1 MRNLKVKQK
10 MTLLMI
16 LVIAMQIVV
25 GILGIVTTDRMA
37 DRSKE
42 TYEENLIPISI
53 VTQIRG
59 NSRAIDSYLLE
70 NMLTEVN
77 GKSKELSDSIQATIK
92 TNNELFAELKSVSFK
107 NEEFTAKMNEYS
119 SILPDYRTQR
129 ENILHLGDKNL
140 NAEAYRLFNG
150 AEFSE
155 SRQRVISVL
164 NDMVDLLL
172 KEAEAHKTS
181 TAVNAKNFKL
191 LNGILIA
198 SIMLI
203 SVVLSII
210 ITRLITVPLKQ
221 LQGLMKRAEEGDL
234 TAMAVYDSKDEI
246 GIISRSFNSMVGSLR
261 KMMQSVSESA
271 EMLSASSEEM
281 SASAAQTAHASRMIA
296 ETSGEIAI
304 GFDEQVSSI
313 NRTAQSVQSMS
324 ADISA
329 VERSSDE
336 MASLMNVAA
345 GSTDRGAEAVAEII
359 DQMDQIDTSVSQSQ
373 EIVSNL
379 GRLSEEISTIITTIN
394 AISSQT
400 NLLSLNA
407 SIEAARAGEHGRGFA
422 VVAGEI
428 RKLSEATGSSSLKI
442 TDIIT
447 HIQQQTELAIQS
459 MAQGSL
465 IVSHGVSQSK
475 LVSGA
480 FDEIQSSIKDAAS
493 QTQEIRDSIGHI
505 SRESQGVTESMEQVN
520 AISQKGAGGIQET
533 SAASQEQLSAME
545 EMSASA
551 QYLATLAEDLQK
563 SLASFKL

>member
-16 LVIAMQIVV
+16 LVIGMQIAV
-25 GILGIVTTDRMA
+25 GILGIITTDRMA
-37 DRSKE
+37 ERSEE

-53 VTQIRG
+53 VTQLRG

-77 GKSKELSDSIQATIK
+77 GKSKELSDSIQATMK
-92 TNNELFAELKSVSFK
+92 TNNELVAELKTVSFS
-107 NEEFTAKMNEYS
+107 NEEITAKINEYTS
-119 SILPDYRTQR
+119 LLPDYRSQR
-129 ENILHLGDKNL
+129 ENILHLGDNNL

-150 AEFSE
+150 KEFSE
-155 SRQRVISVL
+155 SRQRVISLL

-181 TAVNAKNFKL
+181 TAVNASNFKL

-203 SVVLSII
+203 SVALSVI

-234 TAMAVYDSKDEI
+234 TATAVYDSKDEI

-281 SASAAQTAHASRMIA
+281 SASAAQTAHASQMIA
-296 ETSGEIAI
+296 ETSSEIAI

-313 NRTAQSVQSMS
+313 TRTAQSVQSM
-324 ADISA
+324 AEDISA
-329 VERSSDE
+329 VERSSYE
-336 MASLMNVAA
+336 MASLMDVAA

-359 DQMDQIDTSVSQSQ
+359 DQMVQIDTSVAESQ
-373 EIVSNL
+373 EIVTNL

-493 QTQEIRDSIGHI
+493 QTQEIRESIGHI

>member
-16 LVIAMQIVV
+16 LVIAMQIAV
-25 GILGIVTTDRMA
+25 GILGIITTDRMA
-37 DRSKE
+37 ERSEE

-53 VTQIRG
+53 VTQLRG

-77 GKSKELSDSIQATIK
+77 GKSKELSDSIQATMK
-92 TNNELFAELKSVSFK
+92 TNNELFAELKTVSFK
-107 NEEFTAKMNEYS
+107 NEEITAKMNEYS
-119 SILPDYRTQR
+119 SLLPDYRSQR
-129 ENILHLGDKNL
+129 ENILHLGDNNL

-150 AEFSE
+150 KEFSE
-155 SRQRVISVL
+155 SRQRIISVL

-181 TAVNAKNFKL
+181 TAVNASNFKL

-203 SVVLSII
+203 SVALSVI

-234 TAMAVYDSKDEI
+234 TATAVYDSKDEI

-281 SASAAQTAHASRMIA
+281 SASAAQTAHASQMIA
-296 ETSGEIAI
+296 ETSSEIAI

-313 NRTAQSVQSMS
+313 TRTAQSVQSMGE
-324 ADISA
+324 DISA
-329 VERSSDE
+329 VERSSYE
-336 MASLMNVAA
+336 MASLMDVAA
-345 GSTDRGAEAVAEII
+345 VSTDRGAEAVAEII
-359 DQMDQIDTSVSQSQ
+359 DQMVQIDTSVAESQ
-373 EIVSNL
+373 EIVTNL

-394 AISSQT
+394 AIASQT

-459 MAQGSL
+459 MAQGAL

-480 FDEIQSSIKDAAS
+480 FDEIQSSIQDAAS

-533 SAASQEQLSAME
+533 SATSQEQLSAME

>member
-16 LVIAMQIVV
+16 LVIGMQIAV
-25 GILGIVTTDRMA
+25 GILGIITTDRMA
-37 DRSKE
+37 ERSEE
-42 TYEENLIPISI
+42 TYDENLIPISI
-53 VTQIRG
+53 VTQLRG
-59 NSRAIDSYLLE
+59 NSRAIDSFLLE

-77 GKSKELSDSIQATIK
+77 GKSKELSDSIQATMK
-92 TNNELFAELKSVSFK
+92 TNNELFAELKTVTFS
-107 NEEFTAKMNEYS
+107 NEEITAKMNEYS
-119 SILPDYRTQR
+119 ALLPDYRSQR
-129 ENILHLGDKNL
+129 ENILHLGDNNL

-150 AEFSE
+150 KEFSE
-155 SRQRVISVL
+155 SRQRMISIL

-181 TAVNAKNFKL
+181 TSVNASNFKL

-203 SVVLSII
+203 SVVLSVI

-234 TAMAVYDSKDEI
+234 TATAVYDSKDEI

-261 KMMQSVSESA
+261 RMMQSVSESA

-281 SASAAQTAHASRMIA
+281 SASAAQTAHASQMIA
-296 ETSGEIAI
+296 ETSSEIAI

-313 NRTAQSVQSMS
+313 TRTAQSVQSM
-324 ADISA
+324 AEDISA
-329 VERSSDE
+329 VERSSYE
-336 MASLMNVAA
+336 MASLMDVAA

-359 DQMDQIDTSVSQSQ
+359 DQMVQIDTSVAESQ
-373 EIVSNL
+373 EIVTNL

-428 RKLSEATGSSSLKI
+428 RKLSEATGSSSLRI

-447 HIQQQTELAIQS
+447 HIQQQTELAIKS

-493 QTQEIRDSIGHI
+493 QTQEIRESIGHI

-520 AISQKGAGGIQET
+520 TISQKGAGGIQET

>member
-16 LVIAMQIVV
+16 LVIGMQIAV
-25 GILGIVTTDRMA
+25 GILGIITTDRMA
-37 DRSKE
+37 ERSEE
-42 TYEENLIPISI
+42 TYDENLIPISI
-53 VTQIRG
+53 VTQLRG
-59 NSRAIDSYLLE
+59 NSRAIDSFLLE

-77 GKSKELSDSIQATIK
+77 GKSKELSDSIQATMK
-92 TNNELFAELKSVSFK
+92 TNNELFAELKTVTFS
-107 NEEFTAKMNEYS
+107 NEEITAKMNEYS
-119 SILPDYRTQR
+119 ALLPDYRSQR
-129 ENILHLGDKNL
+129 ENILHLGDNNL

-150 AEFSE
+150 KEFSE
-155 SRQRVISVL
+155 SRQRMISIL

-181 TAVNAKNFKL
+181 TSVNASNFKL

-203 SVVLSII
+203 SVALSVI

-234 TAMAVYDSKDEI
+234 TATAVYDSKDEI

-261 KMMQSVSESA
+261 RMMQSVSESA

-281 SASAAQTAHASRMIA
+281 SASAAQTAHASQMIA
-296 ETSGEIAI
+296 ETSSEIAI

-313 NRTAQSVQSMS
+313 TRTAQSVQSM
-324 ADISA
+324 AEDISA
-329 VERSSDE
+329 VERSSYE
-336 MASLMNVAA
+336 MASLMDVAA

-359 DQMDQIDTSVSQSQ
+359 DQMVQIDTSVAESQ
-373 EIVSNL
+373 EIVTNL

-428 RKLSEATGSSSLKI
+428 RKLSEATGSSSLRI

-447 HIQQQTELAIQS
+447 HIQQQTELAIKS

-493 QTQEIRDSIGHI
+493 QTQEIRESIGHI

-520 AISQKGAGGIQET
+520 TISQKGAGGIQET

>member
-16 LVIAMQIVV
+16 LVIGMQIAV
-25 GILGIVTTDRMA
+25 GILGIITTDRMA
-37 DRSKE
+37 ERSEE
-42 TYEENLIPISI
+42 TYDENLIPISI
-53 VTQIRG
+53 VTQLRG
-59 NSRAIDSYLLE
+59 NSRAIDSFLLE

-77 GKSKELSDSIQATIK
+77 GKSKELSDSIQATMK
-92 TNNELFAELKSVSFK
+92 TNNELFAELKTVTFS
-107 NEEFTAKMNEYS
+107 NEEITAKMNEYS
-119 SILPDYRTQR
+119 ALLPDYRSQR
-129 ENILHLGDKNL
+129 ENILHLGDNNL

-150 AEFSE
+150 KEFSE
-155 SRQRVISVL
+155 SRQRMISIL

-181 TAVNAKNFKL
+181 TSVNASNFKL

-203 SVVLSII
+203 SVALSVI

-234 TAMAVYDSKDEI
+234 TATAVYDSKDEI
-246 GIISRSFNSMVGSLR
+246 GMISRSFNSMVGSLR
-261 KMMQSVSESA
+261 RMMQSVSESA

-281 SASAAQTAHASRMIA
+281 SASAAQTAHASQMIA
-296 ETSGEIAI
+296 ETSSEIAI

-313 NRTAQSVQSMS
+313 TRTAQSVQSM
-324 ADISA
+324 AEDISA
-329 VERSSDE
+329 VERSSYE
-336 MASLMNVAA
+336 MASLMDVAA

-359 DQMDQIDTSVSQSQ
+359 DQMVQIDTSVAESQ
-373 EIVSNL
+373 EIVTNL

-394 AISSQT
+394 AIASQT

-428 RKLSEATGSSSLKI
+428 RKLSEATGSSSLRI

-447 HIQQQTELAIQS
+447 HIQQQTGLAIQS

-493 QTQEIRDSIGHI
+493 QTQEIRESIGHI

-563 SLASFKL
+563 SLAGFKL